1 MGFGCRPGDT
11 AAAGREQTG
20 LRVRWGAD
28 DIANRMTAIVYYGLE
43 SYAYNPQNQRVWRK
57 TVSGSGQAT
66 EVFSFYG
73 IDGKV
78 LETYTPT
85 YSGTEMALTQ
95 AEEELYFAG
104 RLIGRTNWQYVN
116 TFQPIS
122 ADPLGTVRWD
132 AAVPPNGVTEAFWP
146 WGEERGTVTGNDR
159 TKWGTYWRDSESS
172 LDYGVNRYYDNVTGR
187 FMTVDP
193 YGGSAVAGNPQS
205 WNRYAYVLG
214 DPVNGNDPTGLDDA
228 ADVSDWF
235 SNFLSGLGVG
245 GAGGSTDGY

>member
-57 TVSGSGQAT
+57 TVNGSGQAT

-132 AAVPPNGVTEAFWP
+132 AAATAVGFA
-146 WGEERGTVTGNDR
+146 DR
-159 TKWGTYWRDSESS
+159 STPHSPLR
-172 LDYGVNRYYDNVTGR
+172 
-187 FMTVDP
+187 
-193 YGGSAVAGNPQS
+193 SARRRRTNTRATS
-205 WNRYAYVLG
+205 YR
-214 DPVNGNDPTGLDDA
+214 
-228 ADVSDWF
+228 
-235 SNFLSGLGVG
+235 
-245 GAGGSTDGY
+245 